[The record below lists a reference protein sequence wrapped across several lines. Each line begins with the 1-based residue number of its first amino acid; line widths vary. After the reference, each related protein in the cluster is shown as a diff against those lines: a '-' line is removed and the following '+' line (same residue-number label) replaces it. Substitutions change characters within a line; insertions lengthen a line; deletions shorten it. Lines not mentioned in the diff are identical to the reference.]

1 MSDRIQAGTEH
12 GVEWKIDSSKFDPII
27 ISVKS
32 LATGQGETREYNC
45 TRKPIFGYDVED
57 TANVEKILDEL
68 IAKYAD
74 DGYGKEK

>member
-12 GVEWKIDSSKFDPII
+12 GVEWKIDSSKYDTII
-27 ISVKS
+27 VSVKS
-32 LATGQGETREYNC
+32 LAIGEGETREYKC

-74 DGYGKEK
+74 DGYGKGE